1 MPVVVTRARETLGP
15 RLALLER
22 CEHGLKELSAA
33 GATTLGFVPGRIEIL
48 GKHVD
53 YAGGR
58 SIVCAID
65 RGIAFAAAAR
75 EDPVVR
81 VLDVLQDET
90 REAPLEIGSSPGS
103 ADWVTYVGTLA
114 HRVARDFPPPTALN
128 GVDVAIASD
137 LPAASGLSSSSAL
150 LIATFVAL
158 AAANGWFA
166 DTPLG
171 STLRHSATALAEYL
185 AAVESGR
192 AHAGLAADDGVG
204 TLGGSQDHTAIL
216 CSTRDRLSR
225 FEFLPTR
232 HLGDIELPSHLTFA
246 LGVSGVHAAKT
257 ANVREQ
263 YNRASR
269 AASEIVRLWQ
279 EQTRNRAIKS
289 LLRAVEARGVNAV
302 RASIRMGQSNDFS
315 AEELL
320 RRLDQ
325 FMIEVQLHDA
335 ASLAL
340 TEQNWRSFAE
350 VVARSQRA
358 AEELLVNQ
366 VPETIELVRLGL
378 AEGALAASAFGA
390 GFGGS
395 VWALVETSH
404 AAALVDRWREAYGK
418 AFPDAASRST
428 FFVARPSDAAHY
440 IA

>member
-1 MPVVVTRARETLGP
+1 MPVVVTRARETLGL

-22 CEHGLKELSAA
+22 CELGLKELSAA
-33 GATTLGFVPGRIEIL
+33 PATTWGFVPGRIEIL

-58 SIVCAID
+58 SVVCAVD
-65 RGIAFAAAAR
+65 RGIAFAATAR
-75 EDPVVR
+75 EDSVVR
-81 VLDVLQDET
+81 VVDVLRGET
-90 REAPLEIGSSPGS
+90 REAPLAIGSSLGS
-103 ADWVTYVGTLA
+103 ADWVTYVATLA
-114 HRVARDFPPPTALN
+114 HRVARDFPTALN

-150 LIATFVAL
+150 LIATFLAL
-158 AAANGWFA
+158 AAANGWFDDSA
-166 DTPLG
+166 LG
-171 STLRHSATALAEYL
+171 STLRQSATALAEYL

-232 HLGDIELPSHLTFA
+232 HLGDIELPTNLAFA

-257 ANVREQ
+257 ADAREQ
-263 YNRASR
+263 YNRASH
-269 AASEIVRLWQ
+269 AVSEIVRLWQ
-279 EQTRNRAIKS
+279 EQTRNRTIKS

-302 RASIRMGQSNDFS
+302 RAAIRMGQSNDFN

-325 FMIEVQLHDA
+325 FMLEVELHNA
-335 ASLAL
+335 AAAALA
-340 TEQNWRSFAE
+340 EQNWRRFAE

-358 AEELLVNQ
+358 AEELLGNQ
-366 VPETIELVRLGL
+366 VPETVELVRLGL

-395 VWALVETSH
+395 VWALVESNTAQSF
-404 AAALVDRWREAYGK
+404 VDRWREAY
-418 AFPDAASRST
+418 ARVFPDAAARST
-428 FFVARPSDAAHY
+428 FFVSRPSDAARY

>member
-15 RLALLER
+15 RVALLER
-22 CEHGLKELSAA
+22 CEEGLRERSAVR
-33 GATTLGFVPGRIEIL
+33 ATTWGGLVPGRIEIL

-75 EDPVVR
+75 EDAVVR
-81 VLDVLQDET
+81 VVDVQRGET
-90 REAPLEIGSSPGS
+90 REAPLEIGSGPGS
-103 ADWVTYVGTLA
+103 ADWVAYVATLA
-114 HRVARDFPPPTALN
+114 RRVARDFPTALN
-128 GVDVAIASD
+128 GVDLAVASD

-150 LIATFVAL
+150 LIATFLAL
-158 AAANGWFA
+158 AAANGWFD
-166 DTPLG
+166 DTALG
-171 STLRHSATALAEYL
+171 SALRGSATALAEYL

-192 AHAGLAADDGVG
+192 AYAGLAADDGVG

-232 HLGDIELPSHLTFA
+232 HVGDIELPTNLTFA
-246 LGVSGVHAAKT
+246 LGVSGLHAAKI
-257 ANVREQ
+257 ANAREP
-263 YNRASR
+263 YNRASL
-269 AASEIVRLWQ
+269 AVSEIVRLWQ
-279 EQTRNRAIKS
+279 EQTRNRTVKS
-289 LLRAVEARGVNAV
+289 LLRAIEARGVAAV
-302 RASIRMGQSNDFS
+302 RAAIRMGQSNAFS

-320 RRLDQ
+320 RRLDH
-325 FMIEVQLHDA
+325 FIVEVELHEA
-335 ASLAL
+335 AVTTLA
-340 TEQNWRSFAE
+340 EQNWRGFAE

-358 AEELLVNQ
+358 AEELLGNQ
-366 VPETIELVRLGL
+366 VSETVELVREAL
-378 AEGALAASAFGA
+378 AQGALAASAFGA

-395 VWALVETSH
+395 VWALVETNH
-404 AAALVDRWREAYGK
+404 AASLVDRWREAYGN

-428 FFVARPSDAAHY
+428 FFVSRPSDAAHY